1 MIVVLSYDFIVQ
13 QKALKQQ
20 LEADNE
26 RDISYSL
33 DQMENQMIQISDFV
47 SWAVN
52 NEDIQERLHRES
64 DYQPRK
70 YPLIQP
76 SHSR

>member
-20 LEADNE
+20 LEADSE
-26 RDISYSL
+26 RDISHFL

-64 DYQPRK
+64 DIANRYDDQL
-70 YPLIQP
+70 YSVIT
-76 SHSR
+76 